1 MAEQTALELIDE
13 ASELLS
19 KIHPDLLSIIKT
31 MPKPSPIT
39 FSQLV
44 PITSKQIV
52 PEVPLTSP
60 PSETSQHQPTQQFQS
75 KKQKRITW
83 TTVEHSFTI
92 SGDVDRAA
100 SKSKGFNPEKVCYS
114 GLGKPLEKLWKIT
127 GKSYITISGSF
138 AKLPIL
144 AGVAKTAGNNE
155 GLAKTAGNTGGF
167 TKTTGNNRSFV
178 KTAAACNHVRML
190 DQALNYLETGSG
202 FTNLSME
209 NAIVE
214 IFVMI
219 SPAHFSKIQIAL
231 EILTGTH
238 SSPKYAS
245 KNAALVGQSAEGSTA
260 KSFFESLASSSS
272 SIKRGTSWPSC
283 GASSSTGQTNLRE
296 SRYSS
301 EFGLWP
307 WQRGHGRRL
316 RRHHWQRMGTDIV
329 DSRASG
335 LAEKG
340 LGKAEKG
347 KKVKTKKWRRKKCE
361 LRSRVKNVKLR
372 SANIEILGISR
383 RERY

>member
-1 MAEQTALELIDE
+1 MAEQTALELIAE

-31 MPKPSPIT
+31 LPEPSLVT

-44 PITSKQIV
+44 PITSKQ
-52 PEVPLTSP
+52 
-60 PSETSQHQPTQQFQS
+60 
-75 KKQKRITW
+75 
-83 TTVEHSFTI
+83 TVF
-92 SGDVDRAA
+92 V
-100 SKSKGFNPEKVCYS
+100 
-114 GLGKPLEKLWKIT
+114 KPLLNVSKVEVFSGQNFRRLARCSQQQWLLMAFVGAADDGKEEGDEKSC
-127 GKSYITISGSF
+127 GKSLEKATSLLAGVLP
-138 AKLPIL
+138 KLPIL

-155 GLAKTAGNTGGF
+155 GFAKTAGNTE
-167 TKTTGNNRSFV
+167 
-178 KTAAACNHVRML
+178 AACNHVRML

-316 RRHHWQRMGTDIV
+316 RRHRWQRMGTDIV
-329 DSRASG
+329 DSSASG

-347 KKVKTKKWRRKKCE
+347 KKVKTKKWRKKKCE

-372 SANIEILGISR
+372 SANIEKLGISR